1 MKKLIKVFWIS
12 FAVYSAFTFIG
23 TLVIERNQNDLGFLI
38 NMKGYIPLM
47 KYFTL
52 VGLVFCAIAFVSWWR
67 TNVRLKKATDS
78 FEMEKKELKAS
89 IFDLQEKREASNSKS
104 AEAISPEP
112 EE

>member
-1 MKKLIKVFWIS
+1 MKKLNRVFWIS

-52 VGLVFCAIAFVSWWR
+52 VGLVFFAIAFIYWWR
-67 TNVRLKKATDS
+67 GRMRFTKAADQ
-78 FEMEKKELKAS
+78 FETEKKELKAT
-89 IFDLQEKREASNSKS
+89 IFDLQEKREASNSKPE
-104 AEAISPEP
+104 EATPPEP